1 MTTITIIDGR
11 DTQEL
16 IARVTAMLTDG
27 PVQVK
32 LSPASIRSGQANK
45 LMWVKLH
52 ELERT
57 RRWHG
62 RKLAA
67 SNWKHLITAGM
78 EQKVVVPNIAGDG
91 FVVLGK
97 ATSNMTVKQMNQVIE
112 MADYLLAE
120 LESA

>member
-1 MTTITIIDGR
+1 MTTMTIVDGR
-11 DTQEL
+11 DIPEL
-16 IARVTAMLTDG
+16 AETVAAMLKDG
-27 PVQVK
+27 PVSVR
-32 LSPASIRSGQANK
+32 LSPASKRSGQANK

-97 ATSNMTVKQMNQVIE
+97 ATSNMTVKQMNLVIE
-112 MADYLLAE
+112 MADYLLSE
-120 LESA
+120 LA

>member
-1 MTTITIIDGR
+1 METMTIIDGR
-11 DTQEL
+11 DMPEL
-16 IARVTAMLTDG
+16 AAAVAKILEGG
-27 PVQVK
+27 PVSVR
-32 LSPASIRSGQANK
+32 LSPASKRSGQANK

-62 RKLAA
+62 KKLAA
-67 SNWKHLITAGM
+67 SNWKHLITAGV

-97 ATSNMTVKQMNQVIE
+97 ATSNMTIKQMNLVIE

-120 LESA
+120 LEGK

>member
-1 MTTITIIDGR
+1 MTTLTIIDGR
-11 DTQEL
+11 DMPEL
-16 IARVTAMLTDG
+16 ADTVAAMLKDG
-27 PVQVK
+27 PVRVK

-62 RKLAA
+62 KKLAA

-97 ATSNMTVKQMNQVIE
+97 ATSNMTIKQMNLVIE

-120 LESA
+120 LEGF

>member
-1 MTTITIIDGR
+1 MTTLTIIDGR
-11 DTQEL
+11 DLPEL
-16 IARVTAMLTDG
+16 AATVAKMLEGG
-27 PVQVK
+27 PVSVR
-32 LSPASIRSGQANK
+32 LSPASKRSGQANK

-62 RKLAA
+62 KKLAA

-97 ATSNMTVKQMNQVIE
+97 ATSNMTIKQMNLVIE

-120 LESA
+120 LEGF

>member
-1 MTTITIIDGR
+1 
-11 DTQEL
+11 
-16 IARVTAMLTDG
+16 MLKDG
-27 PVQVK
+27 PVRVK

-97 ATSNMTVKQMNQVIE
+97 ATSNMTVKQMNLVIE

-120 LESA
+120 LP

>member
-1 MTTITIIDGR
+1 MTTLTIIDGR
-11 DTQEL
+11 DIPEL
-16 IARVTAMLTDG
+16 TTRIAEALHDG
-27 PVQVK
+27 PIQVR
-32 LSPASIRSGQANK
+32 LSPAGKRSSQANK

-67 SNWKHLITAGM
+67 SNWKNLITAGM

-97 ATSNMTVKQMNQVIE
+97 ATSNMTVKQMNLVIE

-120 LESA
+120 LG

>member
-1 MTTITIIDGR
+1 
-11 DTQEL
+11 
-16 IARVTAMLTDG
+16 
-27 PVQVK
+27 
-32 LSPASIRSGQANK
+32 
-45 LMWVKLH
+45 MWVKLH

-62 RKLAA
+62 KKLAA

-91 FVVLGK
+91 FVILGK

-120 LESA
+120 LEV

>member
-1 MTTITIIDGR
+1 MATLTVIDSR
-11 DTQEL
+11 DLPEL
-16 IARVTAMLTDG
+16 ADTVAAMLKDG
-27 PVQVK
+27 PVRVK

-78 EQKVVVPNIAGDG
+78 EQKVVVPNTAGDG

-97 ATSNMTVKQMNQVIE
+97 ATSNMTIKQMNLVIE

-120 LESA
+120 LEGK

>member
-1 MTTITIIDGR
+1 MTTLTVIDSR
-11 DTQEL
+11 DLPVLAETV
-16 IARVTAMLTDG
+16 AAMLKDG
-27 PVQVK
+27 PVRVK

-97 ATSNMTVKQMNQVIE
+97 ATSNMTIKQMNLVIE

-120 LESA
+120 LEGK

>member
-1 MTTITIIDGR
+1 MTTMTIVDGL
-11 DTQEL
+11 DIPEL
-16 IARVTAMLTDG
+16 VEAVAVMLKDG
-27 PVQVK
+27 PVSVR
-32 LSPASIRSGQANK
+32 LSPASKRSGQANK

-97 ATSNMTVKQMNQVIE
+97 ATSNMTVKQMNLVIE
-112 MADYLLAE
+112 MADYLLSE
-120 LESA
+120 LA

>member
-1 MTTITIIDGR
+1 MTTLTVVDGR
-11 DTQEL
+11 DIQEL
-16 IARVTAMLTDG
+16 SSAVLGMLNDG

-32 LSPASIRSGQANK
+32 LSPASKRSLQANK

-112 MADYLLAE
+112 MADYLLVE
-120 LESA
+120 LG

>member
-16 IARVTAMLTDG
+16 VAKVTAMLVDG

-32 LSPASIRSGQANK
+32 LSPASKRSLQANK
-45 LMWVKLH
+45 LMWVKLN

-57 RRWHG
+57 RKWHG

-91 FVVLGK
+91 FVILGK

-120 LESA
+120 LEGA

>member
-16 IARVTAMLTDG
+16 VAKVTAMLADG

-32 LSPASIRSGQANK
+32 LSPASKRSLQANK
-45 LMWVKLH
+45 LMWVKLN

-57 RRWHG
+57 RKWHG

-78 EQKVVVPNIAGDG
+78 EQKVVVPNIEGDG
-91 FVVLGK
+91 FVILGK

-112 MADYLLAE
+112 MSDYLLAE
-120 LESA
+120 LEGA

>member
-1 MTTITIIDGR
+1 MTAMTIIDGR
-11 DTQEL
+11 DIPEL
-16 IARVTAMLTDG
+16 AEAVAAMLKDG
-27 PVQVK
+27 PVRVK
-32 LSPASIRSGQANK
+32 LSPASRRSGQANK

-52 ELERT
+52 ELERA

-62 RKLAA
+62 RRLAA

-97 ATSNMTVKQMNQVIE
+97 ATSNMTIKQMNLVIE

-120 LESA
+120 LEGK

>member
-1 MTTITIIDGR
+1 MSAITIIDSR
-11 DTQEL
+11 DIEQLSQQLAEM
-16 IARVTAMLTDG
+16 VKEG

-32 LSPASIRSGQANK
+32 LSPASKRSLQANK
-45 LMWVKLH
+45 LMWVKLN

-91 FVVLGK
+91 FVILGK

-120 LESA
+120 LEGA

>member
-1 MTTITIIDGR
+1 METMTIIDGR
-11 DTQEL
+11 DMPEL
-16 IARVTAMLTDG
+16 AAAVAKMLEGG
-27 PVQVK
+27 PVSVR
-32 LSPASIRSGQANK
+32 LSPASKRSGQANR

-52 ELERT
+52 DLERT

-62 RKLAA
+62 KKLAA

-78 EQKVVVPNIAGDG
+78 EQRVVVPNIAGDG

-97 ATSNMTVKQMNQVIE
+97 ATSNMTIKQMNLVIE

-120 LESA
+120 LEGK

>member
-1 MTTITIIDGR
+1 MTAMTIIDGR
-11 DTQEL
+11 DIPEL
-16 IARVTAMLTDG
+16 AATVAAMLKDG
-27 PVQVK
+27 PVRVK
-32 LSPASIRSGQANK
+32 LSPASRRSGQANK

-62 RKLAA
+62 RRLAA

-120 LESA
+120 LEGA

>member
-16 IARVTAMLTDG
+16 IVKVAAMLADG

-32 LSPASIRSGQANK
+32 LSPASKRSLQANK
-45 LMWVKLH
+45 LMWVKLN
-52 ELERT
+52 ELERS
-57 RRWHG
+57 RKWHG

-91 FVVLGK
+91 FVILGK
-97 ATSNMTVKQMNQVIE
+97 ATSNMTVKQMNLVIE

-120 LESA
+120 LA

>member
-1 MTTITIIDGR
+1 MTALTIIDGR
-11 DTQEL
+11 DIPEL
-16 IARVTAMLTDG
+16 AAAVAAMLQDG
-27 PVQVK
+27 PVRVK

-97 ATSNMTVKQMNQVIE
+97 ATSNMTVKQMNLVIE
-112 MADYLLAE
+112 MADYLLSE
-120 LESA
+120 LA

>member
-16 IARVTAMLTDG
+16 IAKVTAMLADG

-32 LSPASIRSGQANK
+32 LSPASIRSRQANK

-57 RRWHG
+57 KRWHG

-97 ATSNMTVKQMNQVIE
+97 ATSNMTVKQMNLVIE

-120 LESA
+120 LS

>member
-16 IARVTAMLTDG
+16 IAVVAAMLTDG

-32 LSPASIRSGQANK
+32 LSPASKRSLQANK
-45 LMWVKLH
+45 LMWVKLS

-57 RRWHG
+57 RKWHG

-91 FVVLGK
+91 FVILGK
-97 ATSNMTVKQMNQVIE
+97 ATSNMTVKQMNLVIE

-120 LESA
+120 LG

>member
-1 MTTITIIDGR
+1 MTTLTIIDSR
-11 DTQEL
+11 DLPEL
-16 IARVTAMLTDG
+16 AATVAKMLEGG
-27 PVQVK
+27 PVSVR
-32 LSPASIRSGQANK
+32 LSPASKRSGQANR
-45 LMWVKLH
+45 LMWVKMH

-62 RKLAA
+62 KKLAA

-97 ATSNMTVKQMNQVIE
+97 ATSNMTIKQMNLVIE

-120 LESA
+120 LA